1 MQVLVVGGGAIARS
15 VGKRLTDANHEV
27 AFVIER
33 LDDAEEFALDFPSSL
48 VIKGSGTDERSLK
61 SAGASQADL
70 LLAVHG
76 DDSHNMASCLLAK
89 ERFGVAET
97 VALAASCDDKPAFR
111 ALGISSVCVPDVV
124 TDTLLAHVMVADSTC

>member
-1 MQVLVVGGGAIARS
+1 MQVVVVGGGSIARTL
-15 VGKRLTDANHEV
+15 GRRLAEANHEV

-48 VIKGSGTDERSLK
+48 VIKGSGTDERSLRN
-61 SAGASQADL
+61 AGASEADL
-70 LLAVHG
+70 LFAVHA

-97 VALAASCDDKPAFR
+97 VALAATCDDKPTFR